1 MMAIKRD
8 RRPMRLAG
16 AFALGL
22 VMALPARALDEV
34 TFDLRGGSEEL
45 GTTLRAA
52 SGLLAAE
59 AEGSQNAQDLMV
71 TARGEYARLLG
82 ALYALGHYSAVIEVR
97 VDGREAAAIPPLDA
111 PQRINRIAV
120 RVDPGPQFLFDRA
133 RVAPL
138 AAGTELPPGYATG
151 QPAESGVI
159 RDAAAAAV
167 TGWRK
172 AGHAKARVSGQDI
185 VADHRA
191 ARLSSDL
198 ALSAGPRLRFG
209 PLRVEGE
216 ERMDLRRLVKIA
228 GLPEGE
234 VFDPEEVEDAA
245 NRLRRTGVFRSVT
258 LVEDENITSP
268 DLLGI
273 TAQVVEEKTRR
284 YSYGIEVASSE
295 GAKIS
300 GYWLHRNLLG
310 GAERLRVDGEIA
322 QIGASD
328 SGADY
333 ILGVTVDRPA
343 TLTRDTTATLKFR
356 IGQENERDY
365 RRNFGEIGLG
375 FTQYVSDQ
383 LTLRAGID
391 YQFSDVT
398 EQGGKTRFRNL
409 GLPLGVNWD
418 RRNSTTDATGGYYLD
433 AELRPFLGFGTTD
446 SGLRA
451 KLDARAYYGFG
462 ENDRITLAGRLQLGG
477 VFGASLIGTP
487 RDLLFYS
494 GGGGTVRGQPY
505 QSLGANVLRGG
516 AQRTGGTA
524 FAALSAE
531 LRAKVTE
538 RIGVVGFVDMGYVG
552 IEGTSIG
559 DSHAGA
565 GLGLRYDTGF
575 GPIRL
580 DVAGP
585 ISGNTGDGV
594 QIYVGIGQ
602 AF

>member
-1 MMAIKRD
+1 MSRGIFRGPK
-8 RRPMRLAG
+8 RLAWVV
-16 AFALGL
+16 AAAMIAVPPASALE
-22 VMALPARALDEV
+22 EV

-45 GTTLRAA
+45 GDTLRAA
-52 SGLLAAE
+52 SGLLAAQ
-59 AEGSQNAQDLMV
+59 AEGMQNPQDLLV
-71 TARGEYARLLG
+71 TARGEYARILG

-133 RVAPL
+133 RAAPM
-138 AAGTELPPGYATG
+138 AQGTELPSGYATG
-151 QPAESGVI
+151 QPAQSGLI
-159 RDAAAAAV
+159 RDAAQAAV
-167 TGWRK
+167 DGWRK
-172 AGHAKARVSGQDI
+172 VGHAKAQVAGQDI
-185 VADHRA
+185 VADHRR

-198 ALSAGPRLRFG
+198 TLSAGPRLRFG
-209 PLRVEGE
+209 PLRVEGQ
-216 ERMDLRRLVKIA
+216 ERMDLRRLKRIA

-234 VFDPEEVEDAA
+234 VFDPDELDAAA
-245 NRLRRTGVFRSVT
+245 NRLRRTGVFRSVA
-258 LVEDENITSP
+258 LIEDETVTSP

-310 GAERLRVDGEIA
+310 GAERMRVDAEIA
-322 QIGASD
+322 QIGAKD

-333 ILGVTVDRPA
+333 ILGVTIDRPA
-343 TLTRDTTATLKFR
+343 TLTRDTTATFKFR

-398 EQGGKTRFRNL
+398 DTVGRTRFRNL

-418 RRNSTTDATGGYYLD
+418 RRNSTTDATRGFYVD
-433 AELRPFLGFGTTD
+433 VEARPFLGFGTTD
-446 SGLRA
+446 SGLRG
-451 KLDARAYYGFG
+451 KMDARAYYGFG
-462 ENDRITLAGRLQLGG
+462 ANDRITLAGRVQLGG
-477 VFGASLIGTP
+477 VFGARLVATP

-505 QSLGANVLRGG
+505 QSLGANVLRSGV
-516 AQRTGGTA
+516 RTGGTA
-524 FAALSAE
+524 FGALSAE
-531 LRAKVTE
+531 VRAKLTD
-538 RIGVVGFVDMGYVG
+538 RIGVVGFVDAGYVG
-552 IEGTSIG
+552 IQGTGIG
-559 DSHAGA
+559 NSHAGA

-580 DVAGP
+580 DIAGP
-585 ISGNTGDGV
+585 ISGNTGKGA
-594 QIYVGIGQ
+594 QIYIGIGQ

>member
-1 MMAIKRD
+1 MISR
-8 RRPMRLAG
+8 
-16 AFALGL
+16 AFSKGRQCL
-22 VMALPARALDEV
+22 ARAAAAVVIAASPALALEEV
-34 TFDLRGGSEEL
+34 TFELRGGTEGL
-45 GTTLRAA
+45 GTALRAA
-52 SGLLAAE
+52 SGLLAAQ
-59 AEGSQNAQDLMV
+59 ADGTQNAQDLMV
-71 TARGEYARLLG
+71 TARGEYARILG

-97 VDGREAAAIPPLDA
+97 VDGREAASIPPLDA
-111 PQRINRIAV
+111 PRRIDRIAV

-133 RVAPL
+133 RAAPL
-138 AAGTELPPGYATG
+138 AQGTKLPSGYATG
-151 QPAESGVI
+151 EPAQSGQI

-167 TGWRK
+167 AGWRQ
-172 AGHAKARVSGQDI
+172 AGHAKAEVAGQDI
-185 VADHRA
+185 VADHRR

-198 ALSAGPRLRFG
+198 TLSAGPRLRFG
-209 PLRVEGE
+209 ALRIEGQ
-216 ERMDLRRLVKIA
+216 ERMDPRRLRKIA

-234 VFDPEEVEDAA
+234 VFNPDELDAAA
-245 NRLRRTGVFRSVT
+245 NRLRRSGVFRSVT
-258 LVEDENITSP
+258 LVEDDRVTAP

-300 GYWLHRNLLG
+300 GFWLHRNLLG
-310 GAERLRVDGEIA
+310 GAERFRFDAEIA
-322 QIGASD
+322 QIGAKD

-333 ILGVTVDRPA
+333 SLGVTLDRPA
-343 TLTRDTTATLKFR
+343 TLTRDTTATFKFR

-375 FTQYVSDQ
+375 FTQFVSDK

-398 EQGGKTRFRNL
+398 DQGGKSRFRNL

-418 RRNSTTDATGGYYLD
+418 RRNSTTDATQGFYVD
-433 AELRPFLGFGTTD
+433 AEVRPFLGFGTTD
-446 SGLRA
+446 SGLRG

-462 ENDRITLAGRLQLGG
+462 ADDRITLAGRVQLGG
-477 VFGASLIGTP
+477 VFGARLIATP

-516 AQRTGGTA
+516 LQRTGGTA
-524 FAALSAE
+524 FGALSAE
-531 LRAKVTE
+531 VRAKLTE
-538 RIGVVGFVDMGYVG
+538 RIGVVGFVDAGYVG
-552 IEGTSIG
+552 IQGTGIG
-559 DSHAGA
+559 NSHAGA

-585 ISGNTGDGV
+585 ISGNTGNGV
-594 QIYVGIGQ
+594 QVYIGIGQ